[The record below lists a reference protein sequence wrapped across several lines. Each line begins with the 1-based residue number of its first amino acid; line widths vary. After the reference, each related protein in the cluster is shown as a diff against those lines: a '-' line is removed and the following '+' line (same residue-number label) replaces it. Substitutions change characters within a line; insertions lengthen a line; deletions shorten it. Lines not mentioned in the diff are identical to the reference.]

1 MHVAARQRILA
12 TLPDDALVLDVGGWA
27 VPFPR
32 ADWMLDLGSYA
43 TRGTWGYEGDREAE
57 RFTAERWVQRDIC
70 DREPWPFA
78 DDQFDFAICSHTLED
93 VRDPVWVCAE
103 LARVARAGY
112 VEVPSRLEEQTW
124 GLQGPWTGWSHHH
137 WLIDVDQATQHVDF
151 VFKLHALHH
160 RGPTGWAFSS
170 RFAAGLSEQ
179 ERVGTLWWDGAFTS
193 RERTFD
199 DVAAL
204 VDWLAGPVRT
214 HAGRDPGPVVPGRR
228 ARLAGRM
235 RGKRRPSPQM
245 PL

>member
-57 RFTAERWVQRDIC
+57 RFTEARWVQRDIC

-112 VEVPSRLEEQTW
+112 IEVPSRLEEQTW
-124 GLQGPWTGWSHHH
+124 ALQGAWTGWSHHH
-137 WLIDVDQATQHVDF
+137 WLIDVDQAAARIDFLFKSHAVHAQPNRFPAGFRESLSDVDRIQS
-151 VFKLHALHH
+151 LWWED
-160 RGPTGWAFSS
+160 T
-170 RFAAGLSEQ
+170 FAA
-179 ERVGTLWWDGAFTS
+179 
-193 RERTFD
+193 RERILFTAEELDGDLSGF
-199 DVAAL
+199 VAA
-204 VDWLAGPVRT
+204 
-214 HAGRDPGPVVPGRR
+214 HAPPPAPPR
-228 ARLAGRM
+228 ARWRAAISRLTR
-235 RGKRRPSPQM
+235 
-245 PL
+245 